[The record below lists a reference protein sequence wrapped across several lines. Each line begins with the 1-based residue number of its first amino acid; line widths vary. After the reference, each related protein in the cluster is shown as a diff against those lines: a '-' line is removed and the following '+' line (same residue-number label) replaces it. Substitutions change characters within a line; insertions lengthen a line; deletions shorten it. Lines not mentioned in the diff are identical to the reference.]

1 MVIFGFRSNEAR
13 PATAGS
19 EKSQTGIQD
28 VGENF
33 PPLSISP
40 KDVRAVYLTAAA
52 ASSPSWVDKTIK
64 LIKSTRLNAVVI
76 NVKDSDGVYLGK
88 EMEEVAIK
96 LRKEGIYPI
105 ARMVVFQDNTT
116 AKAHPELALQDIAG
130 GLWAGN
136 GGYFWLDPASKE
148 VWDKTV
154 DVAERALD
162 EGFAEVNFDY
172 IRFPDGNVDRIV
184 FPFYDKEHRL
194 KVDAM
199 KDFFKYLTE
208 KIHKDRPGAVLSA
221 DLFADSFI
229 RNDGLGVGQRLPD
242 AAANF
247 DVVSPMTYPSHYA
260 PDNFGFPNP
269 ATEPYQVV
277 SQTLESGKKFL
288 AEASST
294 AIIRPWI
301 QDFDMG
307 AVYDAP
313 MVMDEMRAIK
323 DAGYGDT
330 WMDWNPRNVYD
341 PEKFLK
347 N

>member
-1 MVIFGFRSNEAR
+1 M
-13 PATAGS
+13 
-19 EKSQTGIQD
+19 
-28 VGENF
+28 
-33 PPLSISP
+33 
-40 KDVRAVYLTAAA
+40 RAVYLTAAA